1 MENTFNQNDESV
13 IELQNVLRQTK
24 QRKRGPNLTEQN
36 RLDIYQAYR
45 EKANLYEVAA
55 TYGVTLQTIKKAIRE
70 KEEQRTEIVLEAPFV
85 VQLASPHEEQEEEA
99 LFESELEPEPELES
113 DTKPEPELEPDAEP
127 EVANVETQPKEVEFV
142 EFPVEITENSADER
156 GIADELEDNSEKDIE
171 IEALLVHYIF
181 SLYDANVLSPFE
193 AATFIRRL

>member
-1 MENTFNQNDESV
+1 MENTFKQNDETV
-13 IELQNVLRQTK
+13 IEPQNVLRQPK

-45 EKANLYEVAA
+45 EKADLYEVAA

-70 KEEQRTEIVLEAPFV
+70 KEEQQIEHASEAPFV
-85 VQLASPHEEQEEEA
+85 VKLDSPHEEPEEEA
-99 LFESELEPEPELES
+99 LFESESEPEPE
-113 DTKPEPELEPDAEP
+113 AEP
-127 EVANVETQPKEVEFV
+127 EVASVETQPKEVEFV
-142 EFPVEITENSADER
+142 EFPVEIPEDSVDER
-156 GIADELEDNSEKDIE
+156 GIVDELEDKSEKDIE